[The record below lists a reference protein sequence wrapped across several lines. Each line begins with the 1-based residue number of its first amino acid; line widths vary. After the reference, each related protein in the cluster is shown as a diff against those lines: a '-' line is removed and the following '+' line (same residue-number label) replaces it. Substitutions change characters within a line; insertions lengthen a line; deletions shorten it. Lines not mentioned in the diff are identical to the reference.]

1 MTKNLFLVL
10 LLAVQTAFAQIIS
23 KDPTFASSGEYL
35 IPFNISSTGYYNYPD
50 SWSMVQD
57 TDNSIYVTY
66 STGDVSLTTV
76 PRESF
81 ISKLTPSGIVNQ
93 SFGTNGRIQLP
104 HHINLNKI
112 KRLADG
118 KLLIFGFNETGGAT
132 VYRML
137 PNGQLDP
144 TFGTGGISIIPQI
157 NSGQNYNAFGF
168 LLQNEKIIIHGIDGN
183 SMSGQFQYHII
194 YRLNANGS
202 IDTTFGNNGIVPTQ
216 GSTFSRMDL
225 FIDNQ
230 SNINCFNNN
239 FIQKFD
245 SNGHPMT
252 SFGNN
257 GVVSLTDANGFGQY
271 ATADRVFMDS
281 NNKFI
286 YVESLNSTGVLKINP
301 DGTVDNTF
309 TNNLNASFGTDTVIL
324 NMIEKNGYYYIV
336 GYSPVITANG
346 SYFISKITQNGL
358 VDSSFGYYLD
368 ANIYDSFY
376 PEIFVNSDNIITN
389 TGVIVKY
396 LLNSPTLSTTDI
408 KKINNDISF
417 ENPVKQNLTF
427 TTREKV
433 SKIEIYSTDGKMVKA
448 LKDNNTN
455 VSEVLKG
462 IYLAK
467 ITFENGR
474 TIVKKLIKN

>member
-1 MTKNLFLVL
+1 MIKNLFLVL
-10 LLAVQTAFAQIIS
+10 LLAVQTSFAQIIS
-23 KDPTFASSGEYL
+23 KDFSFASNGEYL

-50 SWSMVQD
+50 SWSMVQSS
-57 TDNSIYVTY
+57 DNSIYVTY

-81 ISKLTPSGIVNQ
+81 VLKLTPGGVVNQ

-112 KRLADG
+112 KRLTDG

-144 TFGTGGISIIPQI
+144 TFGTGGISVIPQI

-168 LLQNEKIIIHGIDGN
+168 LLQNDKIIIHGINGN
-183 SMSGQFQYHII
+183 SMSEHYNRHII

-202 IDTTFGNNGIVPTQ
+202 IDSTFGTNGVASTQ

-230 SNINCFNNN
+230 SNINCFNND

-245 SNGHPMT
+245 SNGLPMPGY
-252 SFGNN
+252 GNN
-257 GVVSLTDANGFGQY
+257 GVVSLADANGFGQY
-271 ATADRVFMDS
+271 GTADHVFMDS

-286 YVESLNSTGVLKINP
+286 FVESLNTNGVLKINP
-301 DGTVDNTF
+301 DGTVDHTF
-309 TNNLNASFGTDTVIL
+309 TNNLYASFGTGTSIS

-346 SYFISKITQNGL
+346 SYFISKISQNGV

-368 ANIYDSFY
+368 ANIADSFY
-376 PEIFVNSDNIITN
+376 PEMFVNSDNIITN
-389 TGVIVKY
+389 TGIIVKY
-396 LLNSPTLSTTDI
+396 LLNSSTLSTKDI
-408 KKINNDISF
+408 TKITHDISF
-417 ENPVKQNLTF
+417 ENPVKQNLIFSTK
-427 TTREKV
+427 EKV
-433 SKIEIYSTDGKMVKA
+433 SKIEIYSVDGKIVKT
-448 LKDNNTN
+448 LKDNNTDL
-455 VSEVLKG
+455 SELLKG
-462 IYLAK
+462 VYLAK
-467 ITFENGR
+467 VTFENR
-474 TIVKKLIKN
+474 TKIVKKLIKN